1 MRWPSFKTWVSIV
14 TALLVAVIIW
24 QAWPN
29 VVDAWHSL
37 SQVNLW
43 IFALLLPIQLASYAA
58 TGEAL
63 FSFLRS
69 RGELRGMRPLTA
81 MRMALE
87 FNFANHMLP
96 SGGAAGIAYT
106 SWKLSTLGIPPSRGT
121 IAQLAKFGV
130 TFVSFS
136 ILLAAAGVQLIVSG
150 HGSASVLWAAAGIG
164 IAALVGV
171 VVGVWLL
178 KRRRLLHRVA
188 GVVLRVARWGMRV
201 LRIRTTLDAVPLV
214 RFVDGLHLEVR
225 ELLASP
231 RSLLAPFLWSFV
243 INACDAALFWTAL
256 AAFGVYPDPALVF
269 VAYGVATVASMIIV
283 TPNGVGAYE
292 VVMVATFVAGGL
304 DPSVT
309 IAAIVLARAVLLLG
323 TIVFGWGFY
332 QHSVMT
338 AKAPGLSRRGTVA

>member
-1 MRWPSFKTWVSIV
+1 MRWPSFKTWISIV
-14 TALLVAVIIW
+14 TAVLVAVIIW
-24 QAWPN
+24 QAWPS
-29 VVDAWHSL
+29 VVDAWRSL
-37 SQVNLW
+37 ADVNLW
-43 IFALLLPIQLASYAA
+43 IFALLLPAQLASYAA

-63 FSFLRS
+63 FSFLRA

-81 MRMALE
+81 MRMSLE

-106 SWKLSTLGIPPSRGT
+106 SWKLATLGIPASRGT

-130 TFVSFS
+130 MFVSFS
-136 ILLAAAGVQLIVSG
+136 IMLAVAGVELLITG
-150 HGSASVLWAAAGIG
+150 HGSTKVLWAAAGIG

-171 VVGVWLL
+171 GTGVWILG
-178 KRRRLLHRVA
+178 RRRLLHRVA
-188 GVVLRVARWGMRV
+188 GVALRVARWGMRV
-201 LRIRTTLDAVPLV
+201 VRVRRPLDAVPLV

-225 ELLASP
+225 EILARP
-231 RSLLAPFLWSFV
+231 RSLVAPFLWSFV
-243 INACDAALFWTAL
+243 INTCDAALFWIAL
-256 AAFGVYPDPALVF
+256 ASFGVYPDPALVF

-309 IAAIVLARAVLLLG
+309 IAAVVLARAVLLLG

-332 QHSVMT
+332 QHSVVT